1 MEELSGRTALL
12 TGAAGGLGGF
22 IARDLAAAGV
32 NLALC
37 DLPGAQLDDL
47 IAELEP
53 RGVRVSVVPADLTET
68 DAIEDLARRAER
80 ALGPID
86 ILVNNAGLEFAKG
99 FCEQTREELE
109 AITSVNLLGLM
120 ELTRLVLPGMFAR
133 RRGHVVNVASI
144 AGRISVPHLVSY
156 AATKHGVVGFTHSLR
171 AEFGSRPVGFTV
183 VCPVFIT
190 RVGMYGRLEGY
201 LPSPPPELATMP
213 PEAVG
218 AAVIRGI
225 RENRAE
231 VLVARPLTRLGALL
245 YAAAPGA
252 FARLAASGR
261 VREFADHFARA
272 RRLYEEEGAG

>member
-133 RRGHVVNVASI
+133 RPGHVVNVAS
-144 AGRISVPHLVSY
+144 
-156 AATKHGVVGFTHSLR
+156 
-171 AEFGSRPVGFTV
+171 V

-213 PEAVG
+213 PEAMG

-272 RRLYEEEGAG
+272 RRLY